1 MNFYSFI
8 GLHRYGSVIAFSAI
22 SLSSLVLTDHAVAKE
37 VCIKY
42 NGSVL
47 CGELVAKPQN
57 SRTQPQTV
65 VVQGASVEKDK
76 MRFQSGGCN
85 RISKDEITCG
95 AVVTNLGE
103 ETVTRYFH
111 SQTRAIELSGNA
123 VKAVRVY
130 QGADRGDSGNITTS
144 LDPGVPTMVKFLFK
158 GISKDETSLSALSV
172 SYSFPGNIPTT
183 VAVRNIAIK

>member
-1 MNFYSFI
+1 MFFSGFAGLRHYS
-8 GLHRYGSVIAFSAI
+8 SVIAFSAI
-22 SLSSLVLTDHAVAKE
+22 SLSGLVLNDQAVAKE

-42 NGSVL
+42 SGSVL

-57 SRTQPQTV
+57 SRTQSQPA
-65 VVQGASVEKDK
+65 VVQGAAVEKDK

-85 RISKDEITCG
+85 RVAKDEITCG

-103 ETVTRYFH
+103 ETVTRYFT
-111 SQTRAIELSGNA
+111 SDTRAIELSGNA

-130 QGADRGDSGNITTS
+130 QGVDQGDTSSITTS

-158 GISKDETSLSALSV
+158 GVSKDATSLSALSV
-172 SYSFPGNIPTT
+172 NYALPGSSRTT
-183 VAVRNIAIK
+183 VSIRTIAIK